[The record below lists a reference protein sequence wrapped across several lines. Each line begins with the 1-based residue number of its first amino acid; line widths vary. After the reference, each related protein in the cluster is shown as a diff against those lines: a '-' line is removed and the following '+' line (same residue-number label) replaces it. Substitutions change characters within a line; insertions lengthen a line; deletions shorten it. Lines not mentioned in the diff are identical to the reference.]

1 MKKNIKYYDILQFAL
16 LLISYMF
23 INKVIYLAPN
33 LSFSIGII
41 IYSFT
46 FLFLLLSYQSN
57 NLKYAKSIIYKSLL
71 VFSLF
76 YIIIILLNSISGIPE
91 SNLISDSLRQI
102 FTPYTF
108 SFKNIVLYLPSV
120 TILLFMLVYFL
131 THYLFLATF
140 EAINSNSNYLVAFIL
155 SIMISFILDQILY
168 LPIANLV
175 DLFNNSITYKDLIDM
190 LTAHFIVVIF
200 SSIIISMIYLI
211 IKERS
216 NKRT

>member
-46 FLFLLLSYQSN
+46 FLFLVLSYQSN